1 MKFSIIA
8 TGYNCEQFAKECIE
22 SVLNQTYKN
31 WELLIYNDA
40 STDKTKDIITPYT
53 DSKNVWVFNNQE
65 NKGALY
71 GRYTLSQV
79 ATGDV
84 VCFLGLDD
92 KLTPN
97 ALEVLAGYYTDD
109 VKMTWGSWMT
119 EQGRGNRAINY
130 TDDVWESKG
139 FRRAAWR
146 ATALNT
152 FRRELLLSIPKEE
165 LMYEGKFFDN
175 CTDLAYSFPCLER
188 IEKKNVRVVKEFIYI
203 YRQHANTTLGRLG
216 REHKHR
222 IREILK
228 RGAKG

>member
-8 TGYNCEQFAKECIE
+8 TGYNCERFANRCIE
-22 SVLNQTYKN
+22 SVLKQTYTN
-31 WELLIYNDA
+31 WELLIWDDA
-40 STDKTKDIITPYT
+40 STDNTAKVCKAYKD
-53 DSKNVWVFNNQE
+53 NRVFLFE
-65 NKGALY
+65 NEVNEGALK
-71 GRYTLSQV
+71 GRYQLTRE

-92 KLTPN
+92 ELTPN
-97 ALEVLAGYYTDD
+97 ALEVLNGYYTNE
-109 VKMTWGSWMT
+109 VKMTWGSWFT
-119 EQGRGNRAINY
+119 PEGRGNRAMNY
-130 TDDVWESKG
+130 TDDVWERKG

-152 FRRELLLSIPKEE
+152 FRKELLLSVPKEE
-165 LMYEGKFFDN
+165 LMHEGKFFDN

-203 YRQHANTTLGRLG
+203 YRQHDNVTLSRLG
-216 REHKHR
+216 REHKSR

-228 RGAKG
+228 NR